1 MSYGL
6 PAGKALCLRTNNEDM
21 TSYNGFRWPD
31 SGHVTAPD
39 WQPTPECGNGL
50 HGLLWGDGDASL
62 LNWDATAKWLV
73 VEIDADSAINL
84 DGKVKFPNCVVVH
97 VGNRHSAATFIAP
110 FVPPGT
116 KVIGGT
122 ATAGDDGTATAG
134 IGGTATAG
142 YRGTTTA
149 GDDGTATAGY
159 RGTATAGYR
168 GTATAGDDGTA
179 TAGDGGTATA
189 GIGGTATAG
198 YRGTATAGDGGSI
211 IIQRWNGKRYKYEC
225 AEVGEGG
232 LTPNQPYR
240 LDNDGEFVEGDES
253 EELEKK

>member
-21 TSYNGFRWPD
+21 TSYGGFRWPE

-84 DGKVKFPNCVVVH
+84 DGKVKFPSCVIVH
-97 VGNRHSAATFIAP
+97 VGDRHSATTFIAP
-110 FVPPGT
+110 FVPPGI
-116 KVIGGT
+116 KVV
-122 ATAGDDGTATAG
+122 
-134 IGGTATAG
+134 GGTATAG
-142 YRGTTTA
+142 YRGTATA
-149 GDDGTATAGY
+149 GDG
-159 RGTATAGYR
+159 GTATAGYR
-168 GTATAGDDGTA
+168 GTATAGDD
-179 TAGDGGTATA
+179 
-189 GIGGTATAG
+189 GTATAG

-232 LTPNQPYR
+232 LTPNQPYQ
-240 LDNDGEFVEGDES
+240 LDNDGKFVEVPTVSGEP
-253 EELEKK
+253 EK

>member
-31 SGHVTAPD
+31 SGYVTAPD

-122 ATAGDDGTATAG
+122 ATAGD
-134 IGGTATAG
+134 
-142 YRGTTTA
+142 
-149 GDDGTATAGY
+149 
-159 RGTATAGYR
+159 RGTATAGDR
-168 GTATAGDDGTA
+168 GTATAGDD
-179 TAGDGGTATA
+179 
-189 GIGGTATAG
+189 
-198 YRGTATAGDGGSI
+198 GTATAGDGGSI

>member
-31 SGHVTAPD
+31 SGYVTAPD

-122 ATAGDDGTATAG
+122 ATAGDRGTATAG
-134 IGGTATAG
+134 IG
-142 YRGTTTA
+142 
-149 GDDGTATAGY
+149 
-159 RGTATAGYR
+159 
-168 GTATAGDDGTA
+168 
-179 TAGDGGTATA
+179 
-189 GIGGTATAG
+189 
-198 YRGTATAGDGGSI
+198 GTATAGDGGSI

>member
-31 SGHVTAPD
+31 SGYVTAPD

-122 ATAGDDGTATAG
+122 ATAGD
-134 IGGTATAG
+134 
-142 YRGTTTA
+142 
-149 GDDGTATAGY
+149 

-179 TAGDGGTATA
+179 TAGDRGTATAGDGGTATA
-189 GIGGTATAG
+189 GNG
-198 YRGTATAGDGGSI
+198 GTATAGDGGSI